1 MELFGTQMR
10 PKHVWNR
17 QMQVVGVLLDNDFIS
32 VDLLVISLSVL
43 TKWQS
48 REKGRKEVLKTKEI

>member
-1 MELFGTQMR
+1 
-10 PKHVWNR
+10 
-17 QMQVVGVLLDNDFIS
+17 MQSAAVSVVGVLLDNDFIS

-48 REKGRKEVLKTKEI
+48 KEKGRKEVLKTKEI